1 MGKKYIEKKQLVDR
15 LKAYP
20 LSEAMGLVKE
30 VSISK
35 FDGTVEVSFNL
46 GIDPRHSDQQVR
58 GTLTL
63 PHGLGKNIRVAVITK
78 EDLHAEA
85 KEAGAVAVGAEDLV
99 DEIKKGFL
107 DFDVLIATP
116 NMMKAVGP
124 LGKVLGRRGLMP
136 SPKAGTVTQDV
147 KKAVKEFQAGKVEYR
162 ADKYGVVNMPI
173 GKVSFSEDKL
183 VDNFKTVFD
192 TLVKV
197 KPAAAKGT
205 YMKGIALAPTM
216 GPGVKVDPLKIKA

>member
-1 MGKKYIEKKQLVDR
+1 MGKNYIEKKKLVDG
-15 LKAYP
+15 LKAYAIG
-20 LSEAMGLVKE
+20 EAVGLVKQ

-78 EDLHAEA
+78 EDMHADA
-85 KEAGAVAVGAEDLV
+85 KEAGAVEVGAEDLV
-99 DEIKKGFL
+99 EKIKKGFL
-107 DFDVLIATP
+107 EFDVLIATP

-162 ADKYGVVNMPI
+162 ADKYGVINMPI

-183 VDNFKTVFD
+183 VDNFKAVYD
-192 TLVKV
+192 TLIKV

-216 GPGVKVDPLKIKA
+216 GPGVKVDPLKVKA